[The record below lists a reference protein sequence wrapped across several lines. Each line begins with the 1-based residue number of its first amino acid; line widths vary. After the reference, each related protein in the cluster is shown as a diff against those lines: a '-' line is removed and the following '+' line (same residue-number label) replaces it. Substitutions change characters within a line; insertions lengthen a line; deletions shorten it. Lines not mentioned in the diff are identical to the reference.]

1 MTNLRKSWKV
11 GLTVVLVIVVLQIAI
26 SFVARTHRVHAYL
39 VARLEQAFGRPV
51 EVRSFAARILP
62 SLQLYADGITVSE
75 DAAFGHEY
83 FLRAE
88 RLSAG
93 LRWFGLLRGHFELGT
108 LSFSKP
114 SLILV
119 RNSQGRWNLEQWL
132 PPAKANFSQGAR
144 VYGPLPPAT
153 TANRLER
160 IEFDEGRV
168 NFKNEEDKLA
178 FAFTGV
184 SGSVEQVSPGRWQ
197 LQLEAQ
203 PWRSGA
209 LLQSTGTIRVSGDL
223 AGTSARLQPAQITL
237 HWSEASLADVFRLF
251 RGQDYG
257 LRGVFALDVTAK
269 SDGTKN
275 EGMKNDGPGD
285 WIYSVQARARQ
296 IHRWDLTERADN
308 PTLNFNI
315 KGRWNIGTGILLA
328 DQVVVEGPRSNLR
341 GMFRYAAGSAPAME
355 LRLDSMGIQ
364 ASDLLASYRAFHPN
378 VAEGVTAEQYFT
390 GGMILRGWPLVLES
404 AALSSSGGIVK
415 VPGFAEA
422 IRIGPVNGGSERGAV
437 VFGPVRVALGGEVR
451 DVINP
456 KRRRV
461 ALAMDNAADLTFT
474 QDLNTQAGSLSIEG
488 NISKV
493 ENFLKLAA
501 ALGRPLNHGWE
512 LSGQVTAGTQL
523 EWKEPFKGRWNGTV
537 LLNKG
542 SLAVAGLNQ
551 PLSLGEARLDWLD
564 GRRIARALRVGG
576 FGGTWMGTIE
586 ETPRSDNGTGP
597 NWKFGL
603 IVNQLNA
610 AELDR
615 WVGPRARPNW
625 LQRLL
630 GSVFGEVTPATPAS
644 ELVRRIDAEGE
655 LYITRLTIEKLKL
668 ENVLAKGSLRNLRLE
683 VPEAKA
689 EWAGG
694 KVLAKIDATFLPRPR
709 YEITAQ
715 LERVN
720 LAKLP
725 ATGQMAEH
733 LSGAASGNLE
743 LKTSGVGREELLQNL
758 DGRGVVHL
766 KKVELRGWDV
776 PASVADGVAHAGNS
790 QWPSGECAFL
800 VRDKNIVLQ
809 WLQLNDGREQTS
821 VQGTLSFGSDA
832 DLSVS
837 THVLEKSKVQPEKIS
852 GKEHVL
858 KISGP
863 LDGPRVSLEK
873 AAEPQLVN

>member
-11 GLTVVLVIVVLQIAI
+11 GLTVVLVIVVMQAAV
-26 SFVARTHRVHAYL
+26 SSVARTHRVHAYL
-39 VARLEQAFGRPV
+39 VTHLERAFGRPV
-51 EVRSFAARILP
+51 EVRSFDARILP
-62 SLQLYADGITVSE
+62 SLQLYADGVTVGE
-75 DAAFGHEY
+75 DPAFGHEY

-88 RLSAG
+88 HLSAG
-93 LRWFGLLRGHFELGT
+93 LRWFGLLRGHFEFGT

-132 PPAKANFSQGAR
+132 PPAKVNSSQGAR
-144 VYGPLPPAT
+144 VYGPLPPA
-153 TANRLER
+153 APVNRLER

-168 NFKNEEDKLA
+168 NFKNEEDKLP
-178 FAFTGV
+178 FAFTSV
-184 SGSVEQVSPGRWQ
+184 SGSVEQVSPGRWR
-197 LQLEAQ
+197 LRLEAQ
-203 PWRSGA
+203 PWRSGI
-209 LLQSTGTIRVSGDL
+209 LLQSAGTIRVSGDL

-257 LRGVFALDVTAK
+257 LRGVFALDATAK
-269 SDGTKN
+269 SDGTRSD
-275 EGMKNDGPGD
+275 GSKNDGPGD
-285 WIYSVQARARQ
+285 WIYSVQARGRE

-308 PTLNFNI
+308 PALNLDI

-341 GMFRYAAGSAPAME
+341 GMFRYVAGSAPTME

-364 ASDLLASYRAFHPN
+364 ASDLLATYRAFQPD

-390 GGMILRGWPLVLES
+390 GGMILRGWPLALES
-404 AALSSSGGIVK
+404 AALSSRGGIVK
-415 VPGFAEA
+415 VPGFQEA
-422 IRIGPVNGGSERGAV
+422 IRIGPVNGGSERGAL

-474 QDLNTQAGSLSIEG
+474 QDLNTHAGSLSIEG

-493 ENFLKLAA
+493 ENFLRLVA

-512 LSGQVTAGTQL
+512 LSGQATAVTQW
-523 EWKEPFKGRWNGTV
+523 EWKEPFKGRWNGIVTF
-537 LLNKG
+537 NKA

-551 PLSLGEARLDWLD
+551 PLNLLEARLSWLD

-576 FGGTWMGTIE
+576 FGGTWMGVIE
-586 ETPRSDNGTGP
+586 ETPRSDSGTGP

-603 IVNQLNA
+603 LVDQLNA

-630 GSVFGEVTPATPAS
+630 GSVLGEVTPATPAS
-644 ELVRRIDAEGE
+644 ELVRRVDAEGE
-655 LYITRLTIEKLKL
+655 LHITRLTIEKLKL
-668 ENVLAKGSLRNLRLE
+668 ENVLAKGSLRNLKLE
-683 VPEAKA
+683 VPEAEA

-694 KVLAKIDATFLPRPR
+694 KVLAKIDANFLPRPS
-709 YEITAQ
+709 YEITAE
-715 LERVN
+715 LDRLN

-725 ATGQMAEH
+725 AAGRMAEH

-776 PASVADGVAHAGNS
+776 PASVADGAAHAGNS
-790 QWPSGECAFL
+790 QWPAGECAFL
-800 VRDKNIVLQ
+800 VRNRNIVLQ
-809 WLQLNDGREQTS
+809 WLQLNAGREQTS
-821 VQGTLSFGSDA
+821 VEGTLSFGSDA

-837 THVLEKSKVQPEKIS
+837 THSLEKSKVQPEKAS

-873 AAEPQLVN
+873 TAEPQLVN

>member
-1 MTNLRKSWKV
+1 MLTLRKWWKV
-11 GLTVVLVIVVLQIAI
+11 GLAIVLLMVVFQAAI
-26 SFVARTHRVHAYL
+26 SLMARTHRVHAYL
-39 VARLEQAFGRPV
+39 VARLERAFGRPV
-51 EVRSFAARILP
+51 EVRSFDARILP
-62 SLQLYADGITVSE
+62 SPQLYADGITVDE
-75 DAAFGHEY
+75 DPAFGHEY

-88 RLSAG
+88 QLSAG
-93 LRWFGLLRGHFELGT
+93 LRWFGLLRGHFEFGT

-132 PPAKANFSQGAR
+132 PPAKTNPSLGAR
-144 VYGPLPPAT
+144 VYGPLPPA
-153 TANRLER
+153 APVNRLER

-168 NFKNEEDKLA
+168 NFKKEEDKLP
-178 FAFTGV
+178 FAFTSV

-203 PWRSGA
+203 PWRSGI
-209 LLQSTGTIRVSGDL
+209 LLQSAGTIRVSGDL

-257 LRGVFALDVTAK
+257 LRGVFALDATSK
-269 SDGTKN
+269 SDGTEK
-275 EGMKNDGPGD
+275 EGPGD

-308 PTLNFNI
+308 PALNLNI

-328 DQVVVEGPRSNLR
+328 DQVAVEGPRSNLR
-341 GMFRYAAGSAPAME
+341 GMFRYTARSAPAME

-364 ASDLLASYRAFHPN
+364 ASDLLASYRAFQPD

-390 GGMILRGWPLVLES
+390 GGMILRGWPLALES
-404 AALSSSGGIVK
+404 AALSSPGGIVK
-415 VPGFAEA
+415 VPGLAEA
-422 IRIGPVNGGSERGAV
+422 IRIGPVNGGSERGAL
-437 VFGPVRVALGGEVR
+437 VFGPVRVALGGEVH

-456 KRRRV
+456 KRQRV
-461 ALAMDNAADLTFT
+461 AMDNAADLTFT
-474 QDLNTQAGSLSIEG
+474 QDLNTHAGSLSIEG
-488 NISKV
+488 NISNV
-493 ENFLKLAA
+493 ENLLKLAA

-512 LSGQVTAGTQL
+512 LSGQATAVTQWK
-523 EWKEPFKGRWNGTV
+523 WKEPFKGRWNGMAAF
-537 LLNKG
+537 NKA

-551 PLSLGEARLDWLD
+551 PLNLSEARLNWLD
-564 GRRIARALRVGG
+564 GRRTAHILRVGG
-576 FGGTWMGTIE
+576 FGGMWMGVIE
-586 ETPRSDNGTGP
+586 ETPRSDSGTGP

-603 IVNQLNA
+603 MVDQLNA

-630 GSVFGEVTPATPAS
+630 RSVLGEVTPATPAS

-655 LYITRLTIEKLKL
+655 LRITRLTIERLKL
-668 ENVLAKGSLRNLRLE
+668 ENVLAKGSLHNLKLE
-683 VPEAKA
+683 VPEAEA

-694 KVLAKIDATFLPRPR
+694 KVLAKIDANFLPRPS
-709 YEITAQ
+709 YEITAE
-715 LERVN
+715 LDRLN

-725 ATGQMAEH
+725 ATGRMAEH
-733 LSGAASGNLE
+733 FSGVASGNLE
-743 LKTSGVGREELLQNL
+743 LKTRGVGREELLQNL
-758 DGRGVVHL
+758 DGRGVMHL

-776 PASVADGVAHAGNS
+776 PASVADGAARAGNS
-790 QWPSGECAFL
+790 QWPAGECAFL
-800 VRDKNIVLQ
+800 VRERNIVLQ
-809 WLQLNDGREQTS
+809 WLQLNAAREQTS
-821 VQGTLSFGSDA
+821 VEGTLSFASDA

-837 THVLEKSKVQPEKIS
+837 TLALEKSKAQPEKAS
-852 GKEHVL
+852 GNKHVL

-863 LDGPRVSLEK
+863 LDGPRLTLEK
-873 AAEPQLVN
+873 TLEPQLAN